1 MATTS
6 TPPNPPT
13 PTPTPNPTP
22 NPDEVGGYY
31 FNSAQLIARKTK
43 LARSLGLAGVMIW
56 EVGNGTVSRAVR
68 AARET

>member
-1 MATTS
+1 
-6 TPPNPPT
+6 
-13 PTPTPNPTP
+13 
-22 NPDEVGGYY
+22 VGGYY

-68 AARET
+68 AAREP